1 MDLDQLVDS
10 ILIPNNVFCI
20 SSAQIWTDEGLMFK
34 KIEIYFQSL
43 TLPPSHSLVSYLS
56 RIK

>member
-10 ILIPNNVFCI
+10 ILIPNNVHFI